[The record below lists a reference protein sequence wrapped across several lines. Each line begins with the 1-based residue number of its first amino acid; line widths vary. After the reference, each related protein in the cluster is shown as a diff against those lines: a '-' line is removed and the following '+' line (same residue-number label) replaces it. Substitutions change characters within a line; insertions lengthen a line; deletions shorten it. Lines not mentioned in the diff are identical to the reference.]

1 MLNYYHQIIRLRT
14 LSPFGTHAAR
24 GESAAQHSAPRRAV
38 LGSLR
43 DSGAGCC
50 FPAFSLPQLS
60 WKRLSLTGLLPERIE
75 LHLKGNFGANG
86 NRSVRVV
93 TKRFLEFPRRFRG
106 RGKIKTFGTSL
117 CSKGDGSNM
126 GRIQHGTDPA
136 PLPPAVCGAGGP
148 RKSPQN
154 GASPQKAPH
163 MWVLSYFHLQKLK
176 QSLSPHGTAEY
187 PTKAP
192 TEAVSQPL
200 PSPTSGSSTLGTP
213 IPRHT
218 SPIASLGR
226 PKVRAHRHRAS
237 NPQIWCEPCKALCP
251 LHLHRTARGTA

>member
-93 TKRFLEFPRRFRG
+93 TKRFLEFPRCFRG

-126 GRIQHGTDPA
+126 GRILHHCLPQSVGLEDPA
-136 PLPPAVCGAGGP
+136 KALKMEPAP
-148 RKSPQN
+148 RK
-154 GASPQKAPH
+154 PH
-163 MWVLSYFHLQKLK
+163 TCGF
-176 QSLSPHGTAEY
+176 
-187 PTKAP
+187 
-192 TEAVSQPL
+192 
-200 PSPTSGSSTLGTP
+200 
-213 IPRHT
+213 
-218 SPIASLGR
+218 SPIFTFR
-226 PKVRAHRHRAS
+226 
-237 NPQIWCEPCKALCP
+237 N
-251 LHLHRTARGTA
+251 